1 MYDRSSQMFL
11 RAGDSISYFYA
22 LNDMAFELAEQGNKE
37 EALFLLSKIKTL
49 CPDDA
54 VLAKTYET
62 RSAACFYVQ
71 QYDSAIYYAK
81 QLYQLGNT
89 EATGLIICAQ
99 SYSFLGIKDSAVLY
113 AEKVIAISQNLFH
126 LNNALFILT
135 DDDEN
140 KDIAS
145 VRKTAADRSDVQKL
159 LEIRQGKLSQAV
171 QLLEQ
176 DLNRKPDRRWLY
188 AVAITICIIGLLLA
202 LYVRRKS
209 RQHRLLSQQVADLEN
224 SNNVAEQRHNQIV
237 QMHTDYTENMRAQI
251 EQKCLAMTQ
260 SETFLKDICWK
271 DYNNMCVIVNRNF
284 GMLAAKLRKT
294 YHLPEQDIRLCVLV
308 LLNFNRTEISNILHY
323 GITGIGKMKYRVAQ
337 KLGTEG
343 KLLRNYLISMVIDEL
358 QNDAE
363 MKLPTSQ
370 NNHLSDNQ

>member
-1 MYDRSSQMFL
+1 MFL
-11 RAGDSISYFYA
+11 RAGDSLLYYYA
-22 LNDMAFELAEQGNKE
+22 LNEMAYELAEQGKYEETLQLLWQIEKE
-37 EALFLLSKIKTL
+37 CEDSN
-49 CPDDA
+49 
-54 VLAKTYET
+54 VLEKVIET
-62 RSAACFYVQ
+62 KSEMYRNVER
-71 QYDSAIYYAK
+71 YDSAIYYAN
-81 QLYQLGNT
+81 QLHVLNRNDQVGPIVK
-89 EATGLIICAQ
+89 AH
-99 SYSFLGIKDSAVLY
+99 SYSRLGMKDSAILY
-113 AEKVIAISQNLFH
+113 ANNILSDSCSSYQNRF
-126 LNNALFILT
+126 NALYILSHNDST
-135 DDDEN
+135 LNQDEIRA
-140 KDIAS
+140 IAS
-145 VRKTAADRSDVQKL
+145 EREDIRYYEYEPTKNHLLTA
-159 LEIRQGKLSQAV
+159 I
-171 QLLEQ
+171 QLLKL
-176 DLNRKPDRRWLY
+176 DLQHKYDWRWLY

-294 YHLPEQDIRLCVLV
+294 YHLPEQEIRLCVLV

-343 KLLRNYLISMVIDEL
+343 KLLRNYLISMVIDEP